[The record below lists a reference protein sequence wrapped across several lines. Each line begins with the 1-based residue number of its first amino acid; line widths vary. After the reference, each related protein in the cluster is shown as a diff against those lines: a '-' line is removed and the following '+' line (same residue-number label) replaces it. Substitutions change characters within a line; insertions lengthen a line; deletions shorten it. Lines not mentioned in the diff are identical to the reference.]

1 MLKKFLNEKYFN
13 IKLFDKQY
21 RQIIFDC
28 RNNLTMSANENDE
41 FSKYQ
46 VIYRFNIIYKNRN
59 DLIILCFFLKKS
71 VDKLNEL
78 QAFSSIK
85 QIPSELIMHRL
96 TFTMN
101 MCNKLGIYVI
111 IYYILPRYIF
121 C

>member
-1 MLKKFLNEKYFN
+1 M
-13 IKLFDKQY
+13 
-21 RQIIFDC
+21 
-28 RNNLTMSANENDE
+28 
-41 FSKYQ
+41 
-46 VIYRFNIIYKNRN
+46 
-59 DLIILCFFLKKS
+59 FFLKKS